1 MTPLKKLV
9 EQFMWSMVGDVAK
22 FVLSQKQ
29 VMKLMEEEKEALH
42 EAYMEGY
49 FMAMNSRMPDFE
61 KFYEQKYESDTSI

>member
-29 VMKLMEEEKEALH
+29 VMKLLEEEREALQ
-42 EAYMEGY
+42 EAYVEGY
-49 FMAMNSRMPDFE
+49 ARAMNELAPDFE
-61 KFYEQKYESDTSI
+61 TFYQEKYESDTSI

>member
-9 EQFMWSMVGDVAK
+9 DQFMWSMVGDVVK

-29 VMKLMEEEKEALH
+29 VVKLMEEEKESLQ

-61 KFYEQKYESDTSI
+61 KFYEEKYESDTSI

>member
-29 VMKLMEEEKEALH
+29 VVKLMEEEKDALH

-49 FMAMNSRMPDFE
+49 FMAMNSRIPEFE
-61 KFYEQKYESDTSI
+61 KFYEKKYESDTSI